1 MKFTKKVNL
10 DIINFDYHGVD
21 IPVSSST
28 LEKIG
33 AKHDSIIAIASD
45 AMDVDLNV
53 ETFLYVVHEKEEI
66 QPSPLLDM
74 FQHLNDETDY
84 IDVSNF
90 VEVQYDSFTGDEW
103 TKTIQYYD
111 VRGNKI

>member
-1 MKFTKKVNL
+1 MKFTKKVDL

-21 IPVSSST
+21 IPVSSLA
-28 LEKIG
+28 LEQMG

-45 AMDVDLNV
+45 AMNVDLNV
-53 ETFLYVVHEKEEI
+53 DTFLYLMEEKYNM
-66 QPSPLLDM
+66 DRYM
-74 FQHLNDETDY
+74 DRWMLNIGGEGFDC

-103 TKTIQYYD
+103 TKTVQYYD

>member
-1 MKFTKKVNL
+1 MKFTKKVVL

-21 IPVSSST
+21 IRVSSST
-28 LEKIG
+28 LEQMG

-45 AMDVDLNV
+45 AMNVDLSV
-53 ETFLYVVHEKEEI
+53 DTFLYLMDEKYNMD
-66 QPSPLLDM
+66 LYMDRWM
-74 FQHLNDETDY
+74 LNIGGVGFDS

-103 TKTIQYYD
+103 KKTIQYYD